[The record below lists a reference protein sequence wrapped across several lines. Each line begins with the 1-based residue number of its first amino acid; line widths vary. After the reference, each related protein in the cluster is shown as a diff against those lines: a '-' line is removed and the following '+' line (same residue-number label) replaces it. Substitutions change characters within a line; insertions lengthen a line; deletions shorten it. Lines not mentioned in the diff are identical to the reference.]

1 MLFFLICCIAAPFV
15 GRKIGW
21 VLSRHVFYSTP
32 SAVAVPLCLLWGVVI
47 AFAFR
52 LSITVLHPNLFLAIL
67 GFAAGAYIAVPDFGV
82 GEVSMLPNGSATRK
96 DIVSNF
102 PLLVYLLSSVAFYFA
117 VK

>member
-1 MLFFLICCIAAPFV
+1 MLYFFICCIVAPFI
-15 GRKIGW
+15 GRKLGW
-21 VLSRHVFYSTP
+21 TLSRRVFYSMP

-52 LSITVLHPNLFLAIL
+52 LSITVLHPNLLLAIL
-67 GFAAGAYIAVPDFGV
+67 GFAAGAYIAVPDLGIS
-82 GEVSMLPNGSATRK
+82 EVWMFPNGSATRK

-102 PLLVYLLSSVAFYFA
+102 PFLMYLLSSIAFYFA